1 MPSTPARVLLC
12 NCEKT
17 MSLDPAKMPGIDPST
32 PVHTQLCRAQI
43 ESFEKALATGEPL
56 LVACT
61 QEAPLFDDVAEEK
74 GSGAPLSF
82 VNIRERAGWTSR
94 GNDPSAKIAALLA
107 EAQVTPAPASL
118 HTIESG
124 GVCLVYGAGQ
134 AALDAALALDSRLS
148 VTLLLTDAADVLLP
162 QVLEVPIHTGRIR
175 TVEGSLG
182 GFTVTVDDYAD
193 MLPSSRGAPQFSMA
207 RDGARA
213 SCDLVLDLTGGTPLV
228 SAPEHRDG
236 YYRAD
241 PRDPS
246 AVARMLFEL
255 SDMVGTF
262 EKPLYVQYDAN
273 ICAHGRSGKT
283 GCRVCLDACPA
294 GAITSAGSTIAVDP
308 GLCGG
313 CGSCAAN
320 CPTGAVS
327 YQYPQRDAMIERIQ
341 VLLGTYE
348 GAGGR
353 TPSLLVYGERHGGE
367 VINALARFGAGLPA
381 NVLPLA
387 MHAPTALGHDA
398 LLAAVLAGARRV
410 VCLSDPALAHELVPL
425 EREVALAEALLS
437 GMGYK
442 TGGLF
447 ETLSTSDPDVLAG
460 AFSPAEGRL
469 PARTARPAPIGGKRD
484 VARTMISG
492 LLSGAPEHEPIIVL
506 PESAPY
512 GRIAID
518 SKTCTLCLACVS
530 SCPAS
535 ALADNPER
543 PQVKLTEAACVQCGL
558 CAATCPENAI
568 TLEARYDT
576 TPAALRPQVL
586 NEEDPATCVSCGKP
600 FGTKSSIAR
609 IREKLSG
616 RHWMFQNAEQIA
628 LIEMCDDCRISAQWN
643 MDDTPLRTG
652 TRPRLVTTD
661 DYLAA
666 EANGLT
672 ADDFLNDD

>member
-32 PVHTQLCRAQI
+32 PVHTQLCRAQL
-43 ESFEKALATGEPL
+43 ESFEKAVATGEPL
-56 LVACT
+56 LVACA
-61 QEAPLFDDVAEEK
+61 QEAPLFGDVAEEK
-74 GSGAPLSF
+74 GGEAPVSF

-94 GNDPSAKIAALLA
+94 GSDPSAKIAALLA
-107 EAQVTPAPASL
+107 EARVTPAPASL

-134 AALDAALALDSRLS
+134 AALDAALALEGRLS
-148 VTLLLTDAADVLLP
+148 VTLLLTDATDVLLP
-162 QVLEVPIHTGRIR
+162 PVLDVPVHTGRIR
-175 TVEGSLG
+175 NVEGSLG
-182 GFTVTVDDYAD
+182 DFTVTVDKYAD
-193 MLPSSRGAPQFSMA
+193 MLPSSRGAPQFAMA

-213 SCDLVLDLTGGTPLV
+213 SCDLVLDMTGGTPLV
-228 SAPEHRDG
+228 SAPGHRDG
-236 YYRAD
+236 YLRAD
-241 PRDPS
+241 PRDPA
-246 AVARMLFEL
+246 AVARALFEL

-262 EKPLYVQYDAN
+262 EKPLYVHYDAD

-283 GCRVCLDACPA
+283 GCRACLDACPA
-294 GAITSAGSTIAVDP
+294 GAITSAGSTIAIDP

-313 CGSCAAN
+313 CGSCSAN

-348 GAGGR
+348 SAGGKA
-353 TPSLLVYGERHGGE
+353 PVLLVHGERHGDQ
-367 VINALARFGAGLPA
+367 VINALARFGEGLPENA
-381 NVLPLA
+381 LPLA

-398 LLAAVLAGARRV
+398 LLAAVLAGARRI
-410 VCLSDPALAHELVPL
+410 VCLSDPALVPELAPL
-425 EREVALAEALLS
+425 EREIALAEALLA
-437 GMGYK
+437 GMGYE
-442 TGGLF
+442 TEGLF
-447 ETLSTSDPDVLAG
+447 EILPTSDPDALAN
-460 AFSPAEGRL
+460 ALSPAKGKL
-469 PARTARPAPIGGKRD
+469 PARSVRPAPLGGKRE

-492 LLSGAPEHEPIIVL
+492 LLSGAPEHEPIIAL
-506 PESAPY
+506 PASAPY

-518 SKTCTLCLACVS
+518 GEACTLCLACVS

-535 ALADNPER
+535 ALSDNPDR
-543 PQVKLTEAACVQCGL
+543 PQVTLTEASCVQCGL
-558 CAATCPENAI
+558 CAATCPESAI
-568 TLEARYDT
+568 ALEARYDT
-576 TPAALRPQVL
+576 TPAALRPHVL

-616 RHWMFQNAEQIA
+616 HHWMFQSPEQVA

-643 MDDTPLRTG
+643 MENTPLRSG

-672 ADDFLNDD
+672 ADDFLNED

>member
-1 MPSTPARVLLC
+1 
-12 NCEKT
+12 
-17 MSLDPAKMPGIDPST
+17 MSLDPAKLPGIDPST
-32 PVHTQLCRAQI
+32 RVHTQLCRSQL
-43 ESFEKALATGEPL
+43 ESFEKALETGEPL

-61 QEAPLFDDVAEEK
+61 QEAPLFSDLAEEK
-74 GSGAPLSF
+74 GRETPLSF

-94 GNDPSAKIAALLA
+94 GTDPSAKIAALLA
-107 EAQVTPAPASL
+107 EARVAPAPAAL
-118 HTIESG
+118 HTIESE
-124 GVCLVYGAGQ
+124 GVCLVYGRGQ
-134 AALDAALALDSRLS
+134 AALDAALALEGRLS
-148 VTLLLTDAADVLLP
+148 VTLLLTDADEVLLP
-162 QVLEVPIHTGRIR
+162 PVLSVPVHTGKIR

-182 GFTVTVDDYAD
+182 DFTVTVDNYAD
-193 MLPSSRGAPQFSMA
+193 MLPSSRGAPQFALA

-213 SCDLVLDLTGGTPLV
+213 TCDLILDLTGDAALV
-228 SAPEHRDG
+228 SAPGHRDG

-241 PRDPS
+241 PRNPAEVS
-246 AVARMLFEL
+246 RRLFEL

-262 EKPLYVQYDAN
+262 EKPLYVQYDAD

-283 GCRVCLDACPA
+283 GCRACLDACPA
-294 GAITSAGSTIAVDP
+294 GAITSTGSEIAIDP
-308 GLCGG
+308 ALCGG
-313 CGSCAAN
+313 CGSCSAN

-327 YQYPQRDAMIERIQ
+327 YQYPRRDATIERIQ

-348 GAGGR
+348 SAGGKD
-353 TPSLLVYGERHGGE
+353 PALLIHADRHGE
-367 VINALARFGAGLPA
+367 QVINALARFGAGLPG

-387 MHAPTALGHDA
+387 THAPTALGHDA
-398 LLAAVLAGARRV
+398 LLAAVLAGARRIV
-410 VCLSDPALAHELVPL
+410 LLSDPELAHELAPL

-437 GMGYK
+437 GMGYE

-447 ETLSTSDPDVLAG
+447 EVLSTSDPDILSETLTLARG
-460 AFSPAEGRL
+460 NL
-469 PARTARPAPIGGKRD
+469 PERTARPAPLGGKRE

-492 LLSGAPEHEPIIVL
+492 LLSGAPDHEPIIAL

-512 GRIAID
+512 GRINID
-518 SKTCTLCLACVS
+518 ANACTLCLACVS

-535 ALADNPER
+535 ALADNPDR
-543 PQVKLTEAACVQCGL
+543 PQVALTEAACVQCGL

-568 TLEARYDT
+568 SLEARYDT
-576 TPAALRPQVL
+576 TAAALRPQVL
-586 NEEDPATCVSCGKP
+586 HEEDPATCVSCGKA

-616 RHWMFQNAEQIA
+616 RHWMFQSAEQIA

-643 MDDTPLRTG
+643 MDDTPLRAG

-666 EANGLT
+666 EADGLT
-672 ADDFLNDD
+672 ADDFLKDD